1 MGVQP
6 IIIQK
11 SVNELKQIFHT
22 SRTDSIK
29 RSMQSAGINYQIE
42 GRGGG
47 AVYTFAE
54 PQSVLKL
61 LLISDY
67 GFTPNRNLDKACE
80 LFKGYFLGH
89 RPYTRMF
96 KKDIAEMLDVCAD
109 TVSRWIQNFYNSG
122 LLAKGIYD
130 DTIPTLYCTSFTVDG
145 ERCLQEITEEQY
157 LQAKARFSA
166 ALTSGGT
173 QADAIKALHSVTG
186 GNVYA
191 QRAECIN
198 ALKWNPLFD
207 EIATEIKDELEEL
220 ENEFYI

>member
-1 MGVQP
+1 MWEFHYRNGVQP

-29 RSMQSAGINYQIE
+29 RSMQSAGMNYQIE
-42 GRGGG
+42 GRGEG
-47 AVYTFAE
+47 AVYAFTE

-80 LFKGYFLGH
+80 LFKGYFLGR

-96 KKDIAEMLDVCAD
+96 KKDIAEML
-109 TVSRWIQNFYNSG
+109 
-122 LLAKGIYD
+122 LAKGVYD
-130 DTIPTLYCTSFTVDG
+130 DTLPTLYCTSFKVEETRHVA
-145 ERCLQEITEEQY
+145 EITEEQY
-157 LQAKARFSA
+157 LQAKARYSA
-166 ALTSGGT
+166 ILMGGGT
-173 QADAIKALHSVTG
+173 PEEAIKAYHSITG

-191 QRAECIN
+191 LRAESIN

-207 EIATEIKDELEEL
+207 EIAAEIKDELEEL

>member
-22 SRTDSIK
+22 ARTDSIK
-29 RSMQSAGINYQIE
+29 RSMQSAGMNYQIE

-47 AVYTFAE
+47 AVYAFTE

-80 LFKGYFLGH
+80 LFKGYFLGR

-109 TVSRWIQNFYNSG
+109 TVSRWIQNFYDSG
-122 LLAKGIYD
+122 LLAKGVYD
-130 DTIPTLYCTSFTVDG
+130 DTLPTLYCTSFKVEETRHVA
-145 ERCLQEITEEQY
+145 EITEEQY
-157 LQAKARFSA
+157 LQAKARYSA
-166 ALTSGGT
+166 VLMGGGT
-173 QADAIKALHSVTG
+173 PEDAIKAYHSITG

-191 QRAECIN
+191 LRAESIN

-207 EIATEIKDELEEL
+207 EIAAEIKDELEEL

>member
-1 MGVQP
+1 MEVQP

-11 SVNELKQIFHT
+11 TASELKQIFHT
-22 SRTDSIK
+22 GRMDSIK
-29 RSMQSAGINYQIE
+29 RSMQSAKIDYRIE
-42 GRGGG
+42 GRGGN
-47 AVYTFAE
+47 AIYTFTE

-67 GFTPNRNLDKACE
+67 GFTPNRHLDKACE
-80 LFKGYFLGH
+80 LFKGYFLG
-89 RPYTRMF
+89 RRSYAQMF
-96 KKDIAEMLDVCAD
+96 YVDIADMLDVCAD

-157 LQAKARFSA
+157 LQAKAKFSA

-191 QRAECIN
+191 RRAECIN

-207 EIATEIKDELEEL
+207 EIAAEIKDELEEI
-220 ENEFYI
+220 NNGFYL